1 MDALH
6 NLSNVAS
13 EMARMDIPPRDET
26 DANDGGQNIESPEGA
41 LLRRLSSSTSQ
52 QQQLSLQRNMRQKRS
67 ADHHHSVNFWGGLN
81 NNNSALQPSP
91 TYGFNGSLPLSSA
104 RLSSVPAVMPAATAG
119 FFPSHAAAQQ
129 PTTSALDE
137 YYLSQASVNQI
148 YVNNLAAASAVGMVD
163 SLHPPLQA
171 GTGAAVPTAAAM
183 GGMVPPQLIM
193 GGASLLDYQS
203 LINSAAAAAAAPVV
217 NEGLT
222 LLQQYYAQH
231 EQRGGSDLSNPPSY
245 NTLYL
250 PSDASFLSEA
260 HCFIRFACIEL
271 FSATEEDIVAAAG
284 PGVARPT
291 AYTSIGE
298 VGFRCIHCKNKPR
311 HLQANH
317 AVSFPSTCDNI
328 FESVRNYQRVHLETC
343 PYIPHQI
350 KYTYQDIIAKGNR
363 TPRRS
368 HRLIRAY
375 YSQAAKEMGLVDT
388 PFGLRYSDECGYRQP
403 GGNLPSREML
413 SILEAAMIEDGSSS
427 RDTAAVAA
435 AEERRS
441 SSTTINNSDSS
452 STVTPIAQDVK
463 FGKFDTISS
472 KLTKQ
477 AILNARREGTV
488 FVHPQ
493 DFPTISD
500 FIFLLFHQLKPC
512 KPTCCRKRR
521 RVSHSDGNSSSDN
534 ISTPIAGL
542 CCKHCCLVQE
552 DGEVHPSSG
561 MYFPS
566 TVECLGDSSF
576 SQTLL
581 MHLMSCSQT
590 PQEIKHA
597 LTELKNLAREY
608 KASIKRG
615 SKREFVMKV
624 WDRLGNYTKKNSS

>member
-6 NLSNVAS
+6 NLSNIAS
-13 EMARMDIPPRDET
+13 EMARMDIPRDEET
-26 DANDGGQNIESPEGA
+26 DAGGDGGQNNNIESPEGA
-41 LLRRLSSSTSQ
+41 LLRRLSSSISQ
-52 QQQLSLQRNMRQKRS
+52 QQQLSLQQNMRQKRS
-67 ADHHHSVNFWGGLN
+67 ADHHNVDFWGGLN
-81 NNNSALQPSP
+81 NNNPALHPSP

-104 RLSSVPAVMPAATAG
+104 QLSSVPAVMPAATGG
-119 FFPSHAAAQQ
+119 FFPSHGAAQQ
-129 PTTSALDE
+129 PTRTALDE

-163 SLHPPLQA
+163 SLHPLLQA
-171 GTGAAVPTAAAM
+171 GTTGAVVPTAAAM

-193 GGASLLDYQS
+193 GGAPLIDYQS
-203 LINSAAAAAAAPVV
+203 LINSAAVAAAAPVV

-231 EQRGGSDLSNPPSY
+231 EQRGGPDLSNPPSH

-250 PSDASFLSEA
+250 PSDASFLNEA
-260 HCFIRFACIEL
+260 HCFIRFVCIEL
-271 FSATEEDIVAAAG
+271 FTATEEDIVAMG
-284 PGVARPT
+284 HVGRT
-291 AYTSIGE
+291 CIGE

-311 HLQANH
+311 HFQTNQ

-343 PYIPHQI
+343 PYIPDQI

-427 RDTAAVAA
+427 SDTAAAS
-435 AEERRS
+435 EEKRS
-441 SSTTINNSDSS
+441 SSTTTNNGNSL
-452 STVTPIAQDVK
+452 STVTPVAQDVK

-477 AILNARREGTV
+477 AILNARKDGTV
-488 FVHPQ
+488 FVQPQ

-542 CCKHCCLVQE
+542 CCKHCCLIQD

-581 MHLMSCSQT
+581 THLMSCSQV

-624 WDRLGNYTKKNSS
+624 WDRLGDYTKKNST